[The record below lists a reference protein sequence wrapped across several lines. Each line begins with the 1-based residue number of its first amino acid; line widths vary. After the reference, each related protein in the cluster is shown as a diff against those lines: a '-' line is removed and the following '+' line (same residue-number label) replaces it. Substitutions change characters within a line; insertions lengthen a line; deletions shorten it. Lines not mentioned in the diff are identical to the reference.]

1 MRQHHTPRAYLR
13 HFSTLNDAEKIWQY
27 DKQRGCFLK
36 SSINNAAVYKDAYPD
51 DIEKELAEIEDRA
64 GDALQKLREG
74 DDINLDERMSVVDYV
89 VTMTSRG
96 PARWKRVEDY
106 LPKAEAKLLED
117 LETQFERD
125 SKAMA
130 TFRGALHSV
139 RSDPKRY
146 GAITRHIYYSEGLGE
161 AFNLMEWNIVTASHG
176 NYYLTSDN
184 PVYINR
190 GVSFEDCE
198 IVVPLSSRRLLYAH
212 QGQDYSVKHVLET
225 NDRFDATCNRL
236 TATHAYRFIY
246 CRSNA
251 RWIHQIAKARSWM
264 KGKGIT
270 HPDYE
275 EK

>member
-13 HFSTLNDAEKIWQY
+13 HFSIPSDTEKIWQY
-27 DKQRGCFLK
+27 DKQQGCFVK
-36 SSINNAAVYKDAYPD
+36 SSINNAAVYKDAYPE
-51 DIEKELAEIEDRA
+51 DIERELAEIEDRA
-64 GDALQKLREG
+64 GDALRKLRDG

-96 PARWKRVEDY
+96 PARWKRIEDY
-106 LPKAEAKLLED
+106 LQRAEVKLLED
-117 LETQFERD
+117 LDTEFEGD
-125 SKAMA
+125 PKAMA

-146 GAITRHIYYSEGLGE
+146 GAITRHVYYSSGLRE
-161 AFNLMEWNIVTASHG
+161 AFNLMEWNIFAASHG

-190 GVSFEDCE
+190 GASFEDCE
-198 IVVPLSSRRLLYAH
+198 IIVPLSSRRLLYAR
-212 QGQDYSVKHVLET
+212 QGQDVSVKHVLET
-225 NDRFDATCNRL
+225 DGRLDARCNRL

-246 CRSNA
+246 CESNE
-251 RWIHQIAKARSWM
+251 RWIHQVAKAGNWM
-264 KGKGIT
+264 KDKGIT

-275 EK
+275 K